1 MTPRRTP
8 RFADAKRADAVNPTD
23 GSDAVGGVSLPR
35 DLGGQPL
42 WEASPVSAARLP
54 RHESSASV
62 ASNVSAGSAVSA
74 ASAVSQVSQ
83 VSVAEQQAEN
93 RSAAKNG
100 AMLGSSLFFTA
111 SVGVVV
117 SLFIVPNAVGDIDT
131 GILGFGEALA
141 TVSLVLAGFGMDTY
155 LRKEVSI
162 RQDHADRLF
171 ASVLAVRLFV
181 SALLTAAAV
190 GVLTL
195 RQGDVGDS
203 TLGRTMLVVLLF
215 CLAQVSQQTAES
227 YAAMLQAVGQVRQQS
242 SLTIWTKMVWA
253 IIIIFGLVFGLG
265 IWVVPL
271 ALFVTET
278 AKTVVLGR
286 SAQRVFD
293 IEWKLHF
300 DEVWPMIKA
309 GSPFLVT
316 AVSVK
321 VIAWLDVALV
331 KLLTGDDAETGYY
344 HIALRIS
351 ALALLLAPLIQ
362 WVVLPMA
369 ARAAERSRN
378 DFAELVKRSFQWVL
392 CAGVPLSLLL
402 GLNADVLIETA
413 LPDFTPS
420 IPALRILSGVIA
432 LAYITMLGATL
443 LIADGRSW
451 RVVRITFLTIAV
463 DTVLNLYMIKHGWM
477 WWGQGTG
484 ALQAGGAGV
493 GAAISLVAAECI
505 AAGLMGY
512 ELRRVVRQISD
523 AEARRSVASM
533 LAACVGVIVVDYL
546 VRPLG
551 LVRPLVDLVSM
562 IGLLTAVGVIRREWY
577 RLVFA
582 RVGLVKRPNDV
593 SNLPDLTAPLKRP

>member
-8 RFADAKRADAVNPTD
+8 RFADAKRADAVNATD
-23 GSDAVGGVSLPR
+23 GSDAVGGVTQPVV
-35 DLGGQPL
+35 LGGQPL
-42 WEASPVSAARLP
+42 WQASPVPAARLP
-54 RHESSASV
+54 RHQSSVSV
-62 ASNVSAGSAVSA
+62 AQNISAMSAVSA
-74 ASAVSQVSQ
+74 

-203 TLGRTMLVVLLF
+203 ALGRTMLVVLLF
-215 CLAQVSQQTAES
+215 CMAQVSQQTAES

-278 AKTVVLGR
+278 VKTVVLGR

-392 CAGVPLSLLL
+392 CAGVPMSLLL

-432 LAYITMLGATL
+432 LAYISMLGATL

-493 GAAISLVAAECI
+493 GAAISLVTAECI

-523 AEARRSVASM
+523 AESRRSVASM
-533 LAACVGVIVVDYL
+533 LAACVGVIVVDHL

-582 RVGLVKRPNDV
+582 RFGFVKRPNEV
-593 SNLPDLTAPLKRP
+593 SNLPDPTDPLKRP